1 MNIRAAL
8 IHVIGDIIQSI
19 GVLIAAIVLFFYPK
33 YWIIDPI
40 CTFLFSILVLFT
52 TVPIMIEC
60 IKVFMEA
67 TPKNIDIVK
76 LSRDLVK
83 VIFLINK
90 NNLRFTELL
99 NYMICMY
106 GHLKLECIL

>member
-1 MNIRAAL
+1 MNIKAAL

-19 GVLIAAIVLFFYPK
+19 GVLIAAILLFFYPN

-52 TVPIMIEC
+52 TIPIMIEC

-67 TPKNIDIVK
+67 TPSNINIIK
-76 LSRDLVK
+76 LTADLHS
-83 VIFLINK
+83 VILI
-90 NNLRFTELL
+90 
-99 NYMICMY
+99 
-106 GHLKLECIL
+106 